1 MVLVHIFIFI
11 KGKCGL
17 TEVVGKKS
25 PQEKHQGNNGKHYL
39 VEVAKN
45 TSLTDDKHRNNG
57 KHYLVGVAMNTSLED
72 GSKRKLGRGDKARDY
87 QAEAEAE
94 DGEAFDFKGVE
105 EEEGDAIKFL
115 FSKKFLFD

>member
-1 MVLVHIFIFI
+1 MVLVHMFLFIE
-11 KGKCGL
+11 GKREH
-17 TEVVGKKS
+17 TEVESKKS
-25 PQEKHQGNNGKHYL
+25 PQQKHQGNNGKHYL

-45 TSLTDDKHRNNG
+45 ASLTDDKHRNNG
-57 KHYLVGVAMNTSLED
+57 KHYLVEAAMNTSLED
-72 GSKRKLGRGDKARDY
+72 GSERKLGRGDKTRDY

-94 DGEAFDFKGVE
+94 DGEAFVFKGVG

>member
-1 MVLVHIFIFI
+1 MGLAHIFLFI
-11 KGKCGL
+11 KGKRGL

-25 PQEKHQGNNGKHYL
+25 LQEKHQGNNGKHYL

-45 TSLTDDKHRNNG
+45 ASLTDDKHRNNG

-72 GSKRKLGRGDKARDY
+72 GSDRKLGRGDKTRDY

-94 DGEAFDFKGVE
+94 DGEVFDYRGDE
-105 EEEGDAIKFL
+105 EEEGDVL
-115 FSKKFLFD
+115 